1 MARKQGGLGRDFY
14 SLLDDNSILGDVS
27 EQATNTVSVNAVTPR
42 KDQPRKDFD
51 LQALQFLADSIR
63 EHGVLQPILVRECE
77 DSTPEQRHYEI
88 IAGERRWRA
97 ARMASLSEIPA
108 IIMTG
113 DELKIAQIS
122 LIENVQ
128 RQDLNPVEEAFA
140 YQALIDRYGCTQD
153 EVAKKV
159 GKNRSTI
166 TNMLRLLDLPEEALE
181 LLKKGDISG
190 GHARALL
197 GLEDDAQ
204 IIDLAHKIA
213 EKDYSVRETERI
225 VRLFKARAEA
235 DAEAE
240 QEIDDSDAQRK
251 VYMKDLERR
260 VMHTLGRKVRIARVA
275 KKKIVELSYEDDQD
289 LEEIIKILCGSD
301 FFAEV

>member
-1 MARKQGGLGRDFY
+1 MARKQGGLGRNFY
-14 SLLDDNSILGDVS
+14 EILDDNMLESKKDSITKLRVS
-27 EQATNTVSVNAVTPR
+27 DIEPR
-42 KDQPRKDFD
+42 RDQPRKDFD
-51 LQALQFLADSIR
+51 MEPLQALADSVA
-63 EHGVLQPILVRECE
+63 EYGVLVPLIVRENAVAK
-77 DSTPEQRHYEI
+77 DTYEI

-97 ARMASLSEIPA
+97 AKMAGITEVPVVIMDSDDMKTSEIA
-108 IIMTG
+108 
-113 DELKIAQIS
+113 

-140 YQALIDRYGCTQD
+140 YQALIDRYGCTQE
-153 EVAKKV
+153 EVARKV

-166 TNMLRLLDLPEEALE
+166 TNMLRLIELPDPVLE

-197 GLEDDAQ
+197 GLDDEAQ
-204 IIDLAHKIA
+204 MIDLAQKIV

-225 VRLFKARAEA
+225 VRLFKARDNAV
-235 DAEAE
+235 E
-240 QEIDDSDAQRK
+240 QEEEEEESNSQRK

-260 VMHTLGRKVRIARVA
+260 VMRTLGRKVRIARVA

-289 LEEIIKILCGSD
+289 LEAIIKLLCGQD
-301 FFAEV
+301 FFADQD

>member
-1 MARKQGGLGRDFY
+1 MARKQGGLGRNFY
-14 SLLDDNSILGDVS
+14 EILDDNMLETKKDSVTKLRVS
-27 EQATNTVSVNAVTPR
+27 DIEPR
-42 KDQPRKDFD
+42 RDQPRKDFELEP
-51 LQALQFLADSIR
+51 LQALADSVADY
-63 EHGVLQPILVRECE
+63 GVLVPLIVRENAISP
-77 DSTPEQRHYEI
+77 DTYEI

-97 ARMASLSEIPA
+97 AKMAGLTEVPVVIMDSDDMKTSEIA
-108 IIMTG
+108 
-113 DELKIAQIS
+113 

-153 EVAKKV
+153 EVARKV

-166 TNMLRLLDLPEEALE
+166 TNMLRLLELPDEALE
-181 LLKKGDISG
+181 LLKKGEISG

-225 VRLFKARAEA
+225 VRLFKARAA
-235 DAEAE
+235 AE
-240 QEIDDSDAQRK
+240 QPEEIDESDSQRK

-260 VMHTLGRKVRIARVA
+260 VMHALGRKVRIARVA
-275 KKKIVELSYEDDQD
+275 KKKIVELSYEDDED
-289 LEEIIKILCGSD
+289 LEAIIKILCGND
-301 FFAEV
+301 FFAED

>member
-1 MARKQGGLGRDFY
+1 MARKQGGLGRNFY
-14 SLLDDNSILGDVS
+14 EILDDNMLETKKDSITKLRVADI
-27 EQATNTVSVNAVTPR
+27 EPR
-42 KDQPRKDFD
+42 RDQPRKDFD
-51 LQALQFLADSIR
+51 MEPLQALADSVA
-63 EHGVLQPILVRECE
+63 EYGVLVPLIVRENAIAH
-77 DSTPEQRHYEI
+77 DTYEI

-97 ARMASLSEIPA
+97 AKMAGLTEVPVVIMDSDDMKTSEIA
-108 IIMTG
+108 
-113 DELKIAQIS
+113 

-225 VRLFKARAEA
+225 VRLFKARAES
-235 DAEAE
+235 DAEADE
-240 QEIDDSDAQRK
+240 EIDDSDAQRK

-289 LEEIIKILCGSD
+289 LEEIIKKLCGND
-301 FFAEV
+301 FFAEI

>member
-1 MARKQGGLGRDFY
+1 MARKPGGLGRNFY
-14 SLLDDNSILGDVS
+14 EILDDNLIETKKDSITTLRIADI
-27 EQATNTVSVNAVTPR
+27 EPR
-42 KDQPRKDFD
+42 KDQPRKEFEMEP
-51 LQALQFLADSIR
+51 LQALSDSIANY
-63 EHGVLQPILVRECE
+63 GVLVPLIVRVNPV
-77 DSTPEQRHYEI
+77 SSKTYEI

-97 ARMASLSEIPA
+97 AKMAGLSEVPVV
-108 IIMTG
+108 IMDSNDMKTA
-113 DELKIAQIS
+113 EIA

-140 YQALIDRYGCTQD
+140 YQALIERFDCTQD
-153 EVAKKV
+153 DVAKKV
-159 GKNRSTI
+159 GKNRSTV
-166 TNMLRLLDLPEEALE
+166 TNMLRLLDLPENTLE

-197 GLEDDAQ
+197 GLEDADQ
-204 IIDLAHKIA
+204 INDLAQKIVD
-213 EKDYSVRETERI
+213 KDYSVRETERI
-225 VRLFKARAEA
+225 VRLFKARANA
-235 DAEAE
+235 DD
-240 QEIDDSDAQRK
+240 EIEEPEESDAQRK

-301 FFAEV
+301 FFADQV

>member
-1 MARKQGGLGRDFY
+1 MARKQGGLGRNFY
-14 SLLDDNSILGDVS
+14 EILDDNMLETKKDSITKLRVADI
-27 EQATNTVSVNAVTPR
+27 EPR
-42 KDQPRKDFD
+42 RDQPRKDFD
-51 LQALQFLADSIR
+51 MEPLQALADSVA
-63 EHGVLQPILVRECE
+63 EYGVLVPLIVRENAIAH
-77 DSTPEQRHYEI
+77 DTYEI

-97 ARMASLSEIPA
+97 AKMAGLTEVPVVIMDSDDMKTSEIA
-108 IIMTG
+108 
-113 DELKIAQIS
+113 

-204 IIDLAHKIA
+204 IVDLAHKIA

-225 VRLFKARAEA
+225 VRLFKARANAETAA
-235 DAEAE
+235 DE
-240 QEIDDSDAQRK
+240 EIDDSDAQRK

>member
-1 MARKQGGLGRDFY
+1 MAKSRSGLGRDFY
-14 SLLDDNSILGDVS
+14 SLLDDNILASDKTS
-27 EQATNTVSVNAVTPR
+27 AATNLRISQVEPR
-42 KDQPRKDFD
+42 SDQPRKEFSPE
-51 LQALQFLADSIR
+51 ALGQLADSIAQF
-63 EHGVLQPILVRECE
+63 GVLQPIIVRESALLE
-77 DSTPEQRHYEI
+77 GNYEI

-97 ARMASLSEIPA
+97 SKMAGLSEIPA
-108 IIMTG
+108 VILDG
-113 DELKIAQIS
+113 DDLKAAQVAV
-122 LIENVQ
+122 IENVQ
-128 RQDLNPVEEAFA
+128 REDLNPVEEAFA

-153 EVAKKV
+153 EVARKV

-166 TNMLRLLDLPEEALE
+166 TNMLRLLELPDEALE

-197 GLEDDAQ
+197 GLDDEAQ

-235 DAEAE
+235 NEE
-240 QEIDDSDAQRK
+240 PEEIDESDSQRK

-289 LEEIIKILCGSD
+289 LEEIIKILCGND
-301 FFAEV
+301 FFAEI

>member
-1 MARKQGGLGRDFY
+1 MARKQGGLGRNFY
-14 SLLDDNSILGDVS
+14 EILDDNMLETKKDSVTKLRVS
-27 EQATNTVSVNAVTPR
+27 DIEPR
-42 KDQPRKDFD
+42 RDQPRKDFELEP
-51 LQALQFLADSIR
+51 LQALADSVADY
-63 EHGVLQPILVRECE
+63 GVLVPLIVRENAISP
-77 DSTPEQRHYEI
+77 DTYEI

-97 ARMASLSEIPA
+97 AKMAGLTEVPVVIMDSDDMKTSEIA
-108 IIMTG
+108 
-113 DELKIAQIS
+113 

-153 EVAKKV
+153 EVARKV

-166 TNMLRLLDLPEEALE
+166 TNMLRLLELPDEALE
-181 LLKKGDISG
+181 LLKKGEISG

-225 VRLFKARAEA
+225 VRLFKARAA
-235 DAEAE
+235 AAE
-240 QEIDDSDAQRK
+240 QPEEIDESDSQRK

-275 KKKIVELSYEDDQD
+275 KKKIVELSYEDDED
-289 LEEIIKILCGSD
+289 LEAIIKILCGND
-301 FFAEV
+301 FFAED

>member
-1 MARKQGGLGRDFY
+1 MARKQGGLGRNFY
-14 SLLDDNSILGDVS
+14 EILDDNMLESKKDSITTIRLADI
-27 EQATNTVSVNAVTPR
+27 EPR
-42 KDQPRKDFD
+42 RDQPRKDFD
-51 LQALQFLADSIR
+51 LEPLQALADSVAAY
-63 EHGVLQPILVRECE
+63 GVLVPLILRENPVAPG
-77 DSTPEQRHYEI
+77 TYEI

-97 ARMASLSEIPA
+97 AKMAGLTEVPVVIMDSDDMKTSEIA
-108 IIMTG
+108 
-113 DELKIAQIS
+113 

-153 EVAKKV
+153 DVAKKV

-166 TNMLRLLDLPEEALE
+166 TNMLRLLELPEQALE

-197 GLEDDAQ
+197 GLDDDAQ
-204 IIDLAHKIA
+204 IVDLAQKIV

-225 VRLFKARAEA
+225 VRLFKARSEA
-235 DAEAE
+235 DE
-240 QEIDDSDAQRK
+240 QSEELDDSDPQRK

-301 FFAEV
+301 FFADQD

>member
-1 MARKQGGLGRDFY
+1 MARKQGGLGRNFY
-14 SLLDDNSILGDVS
+14 EILDDNMLETKKDSITKLRVADI
-27 EQATNTVSVNAVTPR
+27 EPR
-42 KDQPRKDFD
+42 RDQPRKDFD
-51 LQALQFLADSIR
+51 MEPLQALADSVA
-63 EHGVLQPILVRECE
+63 EYGVLVPLIVRENAIAH
-77 DSTPEQRHYEI
+77 DTYEI

-97 ARMASLSEIPA
+97 AKMAGLTEVPVVIMDSDDMKTSEIA
-108 IIMTG
+108 
-113 DELKIAQIS
+113 

-204 IIDLAHKIA
+204 IVDLAHKIA

-225 VRLFKARAEA
+225 VRLFKARANAETDA
-235 DAEAE
+235 DE
-240 QEIDDSDAQRK
+240 EIDDSDAQRK

-275 KKKIVELSYEDDQD
+275 KKKIVELSYEDDRD